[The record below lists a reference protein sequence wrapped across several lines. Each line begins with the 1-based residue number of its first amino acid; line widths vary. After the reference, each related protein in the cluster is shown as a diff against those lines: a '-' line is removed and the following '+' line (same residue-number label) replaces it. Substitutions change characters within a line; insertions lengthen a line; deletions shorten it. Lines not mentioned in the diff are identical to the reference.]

1 MELVKLED
9 YNHIYA
15 VDTFAKEY
23 KGLFG
28 KSKKDYTSY
37 KQILETNLR
46 ILDRV
51 DLQQAL
57 TYLQFEKLENEELY
71 SIRHVSKSNPRVI
84 FASVLEGHVILLVAF
99 KEKRESDYQNA
110 LRKAKDRMK
119 ELEE

>member
-57 TYLQFEKLENEELY
+57 TYLQFE
-71 SIRHVSKSNPRVI
+71 SW
-84 FASVLEGHVILLVAF
+84 
-99 KEKRESDYQNA
+99 
-110 LRKAKDRMK
+110 RMK
-119 ELEE
+119 NCIPYGMLVKATQG